1 MLGGGALNDVH
12 RDVADGDGWDGA
24 VDDEDL
30 MIQKVP
36 LFEITL
42 NSDEV

>member
-1 MLGGGALNDVH
+1 MLGDGAPNDVH
-12 RDVADGDGWDGA
+12 RDVADDDGWDGA

-30 MIQKVP
+30 MIRKVP

>member
-12 RDVADGDGWDGA
+12 RDVADDDGLAGA

>member
-1 MLGGGALNDVH
+1 MIGGGALNEVH
-12 RDVADGDGWDGA
+12 RDVADDGWDGA
-24 VDDEDL
+24 GGDEDL
-30 MIQKVP
+30 MILKVP